1 MSENLSV
8 KRRRGQALVEVALT
22 LPLLLLLI
30 LGAMDFGRMFYT
42 KIILTN
48 AAREGANY
56 LSRNYHDTDF
66 INVAKTAIKNE
77 ANSSGITVVDSEIT
91 ILDCCTTGNPI
102 EVKVE
107 KNVDLLFDNFL
118 QSMGLLHGPVKVGG
132 EVRMVAQ

>member
-1 MSENLSV
+1 MRERLAV
-8 KRRRGQALVEVALT
+8 KRIRGQALVEVALT

-56 LSRNYHDTDF
+56 LARNYHDTDF
-66 INVAKTAIKNE
+66 INIAKTAIKNE
-77 ANSSGITVVDSEIT
+77 ANSSGVTVVDSEIT
-91 ILDCCTTGNPI
+91 ITDCCTSGNAV

-118 QSMGLLHGPVKVGG
+118 QTMGLLHGPVKVGG
-132 EVRMVAQ
+132 VIRMVAQ